1 MAAKAKETV
10 IRLLIVEDQLDHAE
24 HHLSVL
30 RNGGIAVRPQRPQ
43 DLAELKTQLSEGNI
57 DLVLASLDS
66 KNLVFSD
73 VLNAVN
79 ASGKDIA
86 VIATIGALEEDRV
99 VAALVA
105 GARDIALR
113 DRPEH
118 FRLIVRNEFT
128 ALETRREF
136 RRAEAALHDSERRCD
151 SLMASSRDPIA
162 YVADGM
168 HIRANEAYLE
178 MFGYEDFEE
187 IEGLPL
193 LDMVSDSDADR
204 FKTLLK
210 SLAKGERPPDKYELQ
225 ARRADGS
232 DFDAVMEFSQAKYE
246 GEDCLQIVLRQR
258 MVDVDMQRELD
269 ELRYRDQVTGLSN
282 RRYFLEQLEPAV
294 KSAADGK
301 NDQIILLIEPDHYS
315 TLMQEIGIGHADE
328 FLARLA
334 TRLRETVGDKVVA
347 ARFGDHTFAILKTDS
362 PPNASQN
369 LAEAIRAAFHGF
381 IVEAGGRS
389 VNITVSIG
397 GVQIG
402 EKIASLQQVLGKA
415 GQAVNSSG
423 SLGGNR
429 VEIFDPSA
437 RDRAETERIAAW
449 VKRIEDALKGEGFIL
464 HFQPV
469 ISMNGQPGETY
480 EVLIRMKGPSG
491 ELVPPSNFLMIAEE
505 HGLLDD
511 VDRWVVSRAI
521 ALLAER
527 KKAGKQTTLMVK
539 VTPASLTEG
548 GFETLITEQL
558 KKHGVPGDRLILE
571 IPESKVFTNLRAT
584 QDLQKAIQPLGCR
597 IALEQF
603 GTGLNSFQMLSHV
616 DAAFLKIDRSFTADL
631 AKSAENQK
639 KMREITTEGH
649 SRGKQ
654 VIAEFVQDAGSMS
667 VLFSVGVD
675 YVEGHFLAPAS
686 PEMNYEF

>member
-10 IRLLIVEDQLDHAE
+10 IRLMVIEDQLDHAE
-24 HHLSVL
+24 HHISML

-43 DLAELKTQLSEGNI
+43 DLAELKTQLSEGNV
-57 DLVLASLDS
+57 DLVLASLDATT
-66 KNLVFSD
+66 LPFSS
-73 VLNAVN
+73 VIAAVN
-79 ASGKDIA
+79 ASGKDIS
-86 VIATIGALEEDRV
+86 VVATIGALEEDRV
-99 VAALVA
+99 VAAMVA
-105 GARDIALR
+105 GARDVALR
-113 DRPEH
+113 NRPEH
-118 FRLIVRNEFT
+118 LRLIVRNEF
-128 ALETRREF
+128 ASLEDRRER
-136 RRAEAALHDSERRCD
+136 RRAEAALHESERRSD

-178 MFGYEDFEE
+178 MFGYEEFEE

-193 LDMVSDSDADR
+193 LDMVGDSDTER
-204 FKTLLK
+204 FKALLK
-210 SLAKGERPPDKYELQ
+210 SLAKGERPPDKYELR

-232 DFDAVMEFSQAKYE
+232 DFDATMEFSQAKYE
-246 GEDCLQIVLRQR
+246 GEDCLQIVFRQR
-258 MVDVDMQRELD
+258 MVDEDMQRELD
-269 ELRYRDQVTGLSN
+269 ELRYRDQTTGLSN
-282 RRYFLEQLEPAV
+282 RRHFLEQLEPVV
-294 KSAADGK
+294 KAASEGR
-301 NDQIILLIEPDHYS
+301 NDQILLLIEPDHYS
-315 TLMQEIGIGHADE
+315 TLMQEIGIGHTDE

-334 TRLRETVGDKVVA
+334 ARLRETIGDKA
-347 ARFGDHTFAILKTDS
+347 ITARFGDHTFAVLKTDS
-362 PPNASQN
+362 PPQASLA
-369 LAEAIRAAFHGF
+369 LAESIRAAFHGY

-389 VNITVSIG
+389 VNLTVSIG

-429 VEIFDPSA
+429 AEIFDPSA

-449 VKRIEDALKGEGFIL
+449 VERIHEALKGDGFLL
-464 HFQPV
+464 HYQPV

-480 EVLIRMKGPSG
+480 EALLRMKGPSG
-491 ELVPPSNFLMIAEE
+491 EIVPPTNFLMIAEE

-521 ALLAER
+521 AVLAER

-584 QDLQKAIQPLGCR
+584 QELQKSIQALGCR

-603 GTGLNSFQMLSHV
+603 GTGLNSFQMLGHI
-616 DAAFLKIDRSFTADL
+616 DAAFLKIDRSFSTDL
-631 AKSAENQK
+631 AKTPENQK
-639 KMREITTEGH
+639 KMREITMEGH
-649 SRGKQ
+649 RLGKQ

-675 YVEGHFLAPAS
+675 YVEGHFLAQAGPD
-686 PEMNYEF
+686 MNYEF